1 MVRACLIPTVVALA
15 LWAASA
21 SAVHAQTIY
30 YSYAPAPVVV
40 APVRSYYVAPAVS
53 YYAPAPAVSY
63 YAPAPAVSYY
73 APAPVVSY
81 YAPAPVFTSYYA
93 PAAGVTTYRY
103 GPLGRLR
110 GVSNYYAPAVRY
122 YP

>member
-1 MVRACLIPTVVALA
+1 MVRACLIPTVAALA

-21 SAVHAQTIY
+21 SAVHAQTIC
-30 YSYAPAPVVV
+30 YSYAPAPVAV
-40 APVRSYYVAPAVS
+40 APVQSYYVAPAVS
-53 YYAPAPAVSY
+53 YYAPAVVPA
-63 YAPAPAVSYY
+63 YY

-81 YAPAPVFTSYYA
+81 YAPAPVVASYYA